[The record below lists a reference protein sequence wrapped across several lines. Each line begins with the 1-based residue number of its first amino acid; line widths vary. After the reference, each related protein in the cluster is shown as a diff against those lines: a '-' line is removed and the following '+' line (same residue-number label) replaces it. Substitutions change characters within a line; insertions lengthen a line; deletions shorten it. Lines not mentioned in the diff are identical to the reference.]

1 MHILLI
7 IFGAILALFGG
18 GCTLILGGAM
28 LFGGNPI
35 RDLQDMGVFMF
46 MLGILPL
53 AAGYFMLR
61 TGIRIDRDKRR
72 AAAMS
77 KENMKP

>member
-7 IFGAILALFGG
+7 IFGALLALFGG

-35 RDLQDMGVFMF
+35 RDFQDMGVFMIL
-46 MLGILPL
+46 MGVLPL
-53 AAGYFMLR
+53 VLGYFMLR
-61 TGIRIDRDKRR
+61 SGIRIDRAKRR
-72 AAAMS
+72 AKQTDA
-77 KENMKP
+77 KEQG